1 MLSAR
6 NQARLVQTNRQSRR
20 AAAALGR
27 ASRERLNSGYGH
39 RVHPTSTDPAKLAM
53 SAVRQGFADA
63 RALRM
68 VAKPVGMHG
77 TPLGRISTPRVAS
90 LLSGYLGTGPLA
102 HLGALGRASA
112 AQGYHG
118 PLTMK
123 EMPVPAFSERG
134 AHMSGMRSTARKTVK
149 RMGAKSADKAKPS
162 KSKSKKEKAK
172 SA

>member
-90 LLSGYLGTGPLA
+90 LLSGYLGTGPQA

-118 PLTMK
+118 PLTMR

-134 AHMSGMRSTARKTVK
+134 AHMSGARKTVK
-149 RMGAKSADKAKPS
+149 RMGAKSADKVKSS
-162 KSKSKKEKAK
+162 KSKSKKERAK

>member
-1 MLSAR
+1 MFSAR
-6 NQARLVQTNRQSRR
+6 NQARLVQTDRQSRR
-20 AAAALGR
+20 AAAAVGR
-27 ASRERLNSGYGH
+27 ASRERFNSGYGR

-77 TPLGRISTPRVAS
+77 TPLGRISTPRVAR
-90 LLSGYLGTGPLA
+90 LLSGFVGRSRPLA
-102 HLGALGRASA
+102 NMGALGRASA

-118 PLTMK
+118 PLSMR
-123 EMPVPAFSERG
+123 EVPVPAFSERG
-134 AHMSGMRSTARKTVK
+134 ARRMTAK
-149 RMGAKSADKAKPS
+149 RVGAKSANRATSKSS
-162 KSKSKKEKAK
+162 KSKGKARAK